1 MNTKKILKMLIAL
14 FASTIIAAGCSAQ
27 NGNDSKKAEQSMEHS
42 QHRSSQSNGASNDKE
57 NTAIVVQEPS
67 VYNEEASK
75 NLLTLSTK
83 NVTRLN
89 TDDPVEL
96 SVLVS
101 QTVWPATHKENQPNG
116 IILAPLENW
125 QATLAA
131 ADLIHHPNNG
141 PILFT
146 KNNTIPN
153 QVLNE
158 IQRLNPLGIK
168 DGTQIFVIGNLPKQE
183 LDKLKRY
190 KVQQINETDYAAL
203 AQKIDQLYAEVAG
216 KLPESVIIGSFEE
229 KAKLYTIPA
238 ANWIAHMEEPILY
251 VSQNKIPKQTEEALK
266 KRKGKANIY
275 ILGPQS
281 IISKEVEE
289 KLKEF
294 GKVTRIS
301 GDTPTQQSVAFA
313 TFKDKKTGFGWG
325 LNNPGHGLS
334 FVSTKSPEMALAAAP
349 FSHLGKHAP
358 LIWLENGELTP
369 EVYELMAT
377 LKPTFENDPTVGP
390 YNHAYLSGTEKL
402 ISYQTQ
408 GVIDE
413 KLEIVPE
420 SGEGHGSH

>member
-101 QTVWPATHKENQPNG
+101 QTIWPATHKENQPNG

-158 IQRLNPLGIK
+158 IQRLNPLGMFFASK
-168 DGTQIFVIGNLPKQE
+168 KCRE
-183 LDKLKRY
+183 L
-190 KVQQINETDYAAL
+190 Q
-203 AQKIDQLYAEVAG
+203 
-216 KLPESVIIGSFEE
+216 
-229 KAKLYTIPA
+229 
-238 ANWIAHMEEPILY
+238 
-251 VSQNKIPKQTEEALK
+251 
-266 KRKGKANIY
+266 
-275 ILGPQS
+275 
-281 IISKEVEE
+281 
-289 KLKEF
+289 
-294 GKVTRIS
+294 
-301 GDTPTQQSVAFA
+301 
-313 TFKDKKTGFGWG
+313 
-325 LNNPGHGLS
+325 
-334 FVSTKSPEMALAAAP
+334 
-349 FSHLGKHAP
+349 
-358 LIWLENGELTP
+358 
-369 EVYELMAT
+369 
-377 LKPTFENDPTVGP
+377 
-390 YNHAYLSGTEKL
+390 
-402 ISYQTQ
+402 
-408 GVIDE
+408 
-413 KLEIVPE
+413 
-420 SGEGHGSH
+420 